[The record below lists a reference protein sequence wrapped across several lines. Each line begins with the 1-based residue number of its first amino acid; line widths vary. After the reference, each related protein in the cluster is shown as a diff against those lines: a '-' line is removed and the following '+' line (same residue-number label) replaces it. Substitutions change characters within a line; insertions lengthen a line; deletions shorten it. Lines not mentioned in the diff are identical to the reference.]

1 MRSGHRPIDRHP
13 DIGTRRVERAERIG
27 DELLDDAGD
36 AAVAEPD
43 AVAPTVLG
51 DGGGVGEEIGGG
63 YATLLQRLLASLER
77 EEEAE
82 DNDDPDDAE
91 AEDEEGEPDA
101 AEDAP
106 EDVRVGSPR
115 A

>member
-1 MRSGHRPIDRHP
+1 MSRQQLR
-13 DIGTRRVERAERIG
+13 ERLHAR
-27 DELLDDAGD
+27 
-36 AAVAEPD
+36 
-43 AVAPTVLG
+43 
-51 DGGGVGEEIGGG
+51 GEEIGGG